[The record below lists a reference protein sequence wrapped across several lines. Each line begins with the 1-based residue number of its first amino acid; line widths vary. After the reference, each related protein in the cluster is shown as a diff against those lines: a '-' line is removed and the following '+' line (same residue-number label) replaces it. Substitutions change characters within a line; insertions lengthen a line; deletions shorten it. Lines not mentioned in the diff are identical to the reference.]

1 METNYILALIAVMV
15 IVAAMGFLSA
25 TPIIKKYY
33 TKQLQAE
40 NQVNLVKTQLKLKIF
55 NLKNKL
61 KLKKK
66 NL

>member
-1 METNYILALIAVMV
+1 METNYMLALIAVLL
-15 IVAAMGFLSA
+15 IVAVMGFLSA
-25 TPIIKKYY
+25 TPIMKMYY

-40 NQVNLVKTQLKLKIF
+40 NQVNMVKTRLKSKIF

-66 NL
+66 